1 MIFWAIAIPFLL
13 NFLLRRYVTDSE
25 RAIGTE
31 VDWLLFFGSYIGG
44 VLSAIISFIALVKQ
58 SKENSYK
65 NQLQR
70 QQLYI
75 NALEAKLSEWIS
87 ALQFWE
93 LGEISLHTSD
103 KKNIRFH
110 ATRMLAKLN
119 EKSAKVINFSNAF
132 ELEYMG
138 QSQNQNEPEIQ
149 AFSKSYKQ
157 CAEVY
162 QKDVDRMTMEL
173 FELQQASDKE
183 VDNKTAEIE
192 EFNKEMASHKEQYLQ
207 PVFNAAKGWLA
218 AERNKEADLQNKL
231 KRLGFDFD

>member
-75 NALEAKLSEWIS
+75 NTLETKLSEWIS
-87 ALQFWE
+87 VLQFWE
-93 LGEISLHTSD
+93 LGEISLYLSD
-103 KKNIRFH
+103 KKNIPFH
-110 ATRMLAKLN
+110 AARMLAKLN
-119 EKSAKVINFSNAF
+119 EKYAKVVDDANAF
-132 ELEYMG
+132 ELVYG
-138 QSQNQNEPEIQ
+138 GQNENQ
-149 AFSKSYKQ
+149 SCMQSFTTAYRQ
-157 CAEVY
+157 CIELY
-162 QKDVDRMTMEL
+162 QEDVNEMTKKL
-173 FELQQASDKE
+173 FELQKGVPNENLDGVIE
-183 VDNKTAEIE
+183 EIK
-192 EFNKEMASHKEQYLQ
+192 EFNKEMNSRKNQYLQ
-207 PVFNAAKGWLA
+207 PVFDAAKGWIA